1 MLTIDRTPIAT
12 GDTVTPATLQE
23 HMRLDADLVAG
34 AAAYVKAA
42 AVEVEAYC
50 SIALLDQ
57 TITALSD
64 TLPDTSLSLPVGP
77 VAADAIITVELQ
89 EIDGTF
95 TAVTDGW
102 FLQAGL
108 FPKLHFTTT
117 PGGRLRVTYPAGYGD
132 TSTAIPADLRMAI
145 CDLSARLY
153 DYRASD
159 KAATMPAA
167 TARICARYRR
177 VKMGA

>member
-1 MLTIDRTPIAT
+1 MLIIDRTPIAT
-12 GDTVTPATLQE
+12 GDTVAPAKLQE
-23 HMRLDADLVAG
+23 HMRLDDDLVVG

-42 AVEVEAYC
+42 AVEIETYC
-50 SIALLDQ
+50 AIALLDQ

-64 TLPDTSLSLPVGP
+64 TLPDKILSLPIGP
-77 VAADAIITVELQ
+77 VAADATVMVEVQ
-89 EIDGTF
+89 AIDGTF
-95 TAVTDGW
+95 TAVSDGW

-108 FPKLHFTTT
+108 FPKLHFTST
-117 PGGRLRVTYPAGYGD
+117 PGGRLRIIYPAGYGD
-132 TSTAIPADLRMAI
+132 ASTAIPSDLTMAI
-145 CDLSARLY
+145 CDLAARLY

-177 VKMGA
+177 VNL